1 MRPFRRIRD
10 QVGAESDRSQGMAR
24 FSVVVPALDE
34 QADLARS
41 LRAVARAAQA
51 IRTDAEVVVVV
62 RDGES
67 PLGRFAESMG
77 ATVVAVGR
85 TSVAAARNAGAAVTT
100 GQILVTI
107 DADRVMSP
115 VTFAEIER
123 LLATGCYVGGGAL
136 QHAERHTLAIDVAM
150 AMSKLTTYLNGL
162 GGGMYWCRRDDFEA
176 IGGFD
181 ERVTTV
187 DDLDFARRLRDHGL
201 RTGRKFVNLRQA
213 PVTTSCRL
221 GSTRAISYALT
232 R

>member
-1 MRPFRRIRD
+1 
-10 QVGAESDRSQGMAR
+10 MAR

-41 LRAVARAAQA
+41 FRAIDRAAQA
-51 IRTDAEVVVVV
+51 IRTDAEVVVAVV
-62 RDGES
+62 DGDG
-67 PLGRFAESMG
+67 PMARVAASMG
-77 ATVVAVGR
+77 AAVVTVHRPSVAV
-85 TSVAAARNAGAAVTT
+85 ARNAGAAVVT

-115 VTFAEIER
+115 LTFAEIER
-123 LLATGCYVGGGAL
+123 LLATGCYVGGGAM
-136 QHAERHTLAIDVAM
+136 QHAERHTLAIDAAM
-150 AMSKLTTYLNGL
+150 VVSRLTTYLNGL

-181 ERVTTV
+181 ERVSTV
-187 DDLDFARRLRDHGL
+187 DDLDFARRLRDHGM

-213 PVTTSCRL
+213 RVTTSCRH
-221 GSTRAISYALT
+221 GAPRGFSYAFT

>member
-1 MRPFRRIRD
+1 
-10 QVGAESDRSQGMAR
+10 MAR
-24 FSVVVPALDE
+24 FSVVVSALDE
-34 QADLARS
+34 QADLGRC
-41 LRAVARAAQA
+41 LRAIWRATQA
-51 IRTDAEVVVVV
+51 IRTDTEVVVVV
-62 RDGES
+62 RDDRG
-67 PLGRFAESMG
+67 PFAAFAASTG
-77 ATVVAVGR
+77 ATVVAVPR
-85 TSVAAARNAGAAVTT
+85 ANVATARNAGAEASS

-136 QHAERHTLAIDVAM
+136 QHAERHSLAIDVAM
-150 AMSKLTTYLNGL
+150 VVSKLTTYLNGL
-162 GGGMYWCRRDDFEA
+162 GGGMYWCRRDDFDA

-181 ERVTTV
+181 ERVTAV

-213 PVTTSCRL
+213 PVTTSCHR
-221 GSTRAISYALT
+221 GSRQGFSYVLT